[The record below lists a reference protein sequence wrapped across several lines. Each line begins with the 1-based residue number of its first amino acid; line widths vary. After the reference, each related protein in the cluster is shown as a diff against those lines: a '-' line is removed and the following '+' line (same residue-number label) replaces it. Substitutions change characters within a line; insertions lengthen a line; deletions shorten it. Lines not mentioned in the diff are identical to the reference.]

1 MTVCTACVGEPVKL
15 AEPEAAAKSAHLYE
29 VPLKAAGSGLRT
41 EVQAGEFQIVLDAGR
56 ALGGQQSGPS
66 PVQAFVSSILACTQI
81 TLQVVAGDA
90 GVGPLGDIRWTAH
103 GVFDTRKLL
112 SNTDTVPHFTS
123 ISLHGEVQGALE
135 QAALDALVAG
145 TKARCPISQSL
156 RPEIAFELKLQR
168 AAA

>member
-66 PVQAFVSSILACTQI
+66 PVQAFVSSILACTQVGVRWPI
-81 TLQVVAGDA
+81 VATASPWARACLLWVAETLA
-90 GVGPLGDIRWTAH
+90 VGRRVRTYG
-103 GVFDTRKLL
+103 KLL
-112 SNTDTVPHFTS
+112 AHMQALSAQLGC
-123 ISLHGEVQGALE
+123 SLLPSHPQTG
-135 QAALDALVAG
+135 
-145 TKARCPISQSL
+145 PS
-156 RPEIAFELKLQR
+156 
-168 AAA
+168 